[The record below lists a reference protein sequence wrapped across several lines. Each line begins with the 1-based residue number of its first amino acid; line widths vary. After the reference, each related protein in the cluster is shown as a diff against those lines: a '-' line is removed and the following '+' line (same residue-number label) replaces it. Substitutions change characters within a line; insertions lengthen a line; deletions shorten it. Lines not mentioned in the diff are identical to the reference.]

1 MKRFQQSLSLVI
13 IALVLAGPLFL
24 PPFYVT
30 LMNFIGMYSL
40 VVMGLVL
47 LTGHAGLASLGQAAF
62 MGIGAY
68 TTSILSTKVGLSPW
82 LGIIGGIL
90 LSVFVAWLIGLIT
103 LRLKGHFLALA
114 TLAWGIV
121 LSGIML
127 NWRAVTGGANGY
139 GIDNKIPPLSLFGL
153 ELSEPRQVY
162 VVIWLCAFAVLFLSI
177 NLMRSRVGRAIRS
190 LRTGAVAAASFGV
203 NVFGL
208 KMLTFVLAAAYAAL
222 AGGLFAHL
230 FRFVSPGTYGLNQ
243 SIDFMIMAVVG
254 GLSSLW
260 GALFG
265 SALFVIF
272 EEILKDVLPA
282 IVGRAG
288 NYEAVAFGLILIL
301 ALQLAR
307 KGLLPMIASL
317 LPQPTPEPVTEA
329 DTLEARAKT
338 AHSTTLLEVDKVGK
352 SFGGLRAV
360 DNLSF
365 IVNQG
370 EILGLIGP
378 NGAGKSTMFNM
389 ITGVYDPT
397 DGVVRFKNEAIS
409 DLAAH
414 KIAQRGIARTF
425 QHLNLISNLSLL
437 ENVALGSYTRTNSNF
452 IQGMLGLERKENASI
467 RFEALKQ
474 LERVGLA
481 DDAFDTV
488 SSLPLGKQRL
498 VEVARALMAD
508 PELLL
513 LDEPA
518 AGLRKHEKAE
528 LMSLIRKLQKE
539 GITVLLVEH
548 DMEVVMQLADRIVV
562 VNYGTKLAEGSPAD
576 IRTNPKVLEAY
587 LGSDLEA
594 DSEVTSVV

>member
-1 MKRFQQSLSLVI
+1 MRQFQLLSSVAIVILVF
-13 IALVLAGPLFL
+13 VSPLFL
-24 PPFYVT
+24 PSFYIT
-30 LMNFIGMYSL
+30 LLNFIGIYSL

-68 TTSILSTKVGLSPW
+68 TTSILSSQAGLSPW

-90 LSVFVAWLIGLIT
+90 LSIFVAWLIGLIT

-127 NWRAVTGGANGY
+127 NWRVVTGGANGY
-139 GIDNKIPPLSLFGL
+139 GIDNKIPPLNIFNF
-153 ELSEPRQVY
+153 ELSEARQVY
-162 VVIWLCAFAVLFLSI
+162 FVIWICVFIVLFLSI

-203 NVFGL
+203 DVFGL
-208 KMLTFVLAAAYAAL
+208 KMLSFLLAAAYAAL

-230 FRFVSPGTYGLNQ
+230 FRFVSPTSYGLNQ

-265 SALFVIF
+265 SAVFVIL
-272 EEILKDVLPA
+272 EEALKDVLPA
-282 IVGRAG
+282 LIGRAG
-288 NYEAVAFGLILIL
+288 NYEAIAFGFILIL

-307 KGLLPMIASL
+307 KGLLPMVADVL
-317 LPQPTPEPVTEA
+317 PKPQPLVVSQAEP
-329 DTLEARAKT
+329 LNRRGKT
-338 AHSTTLLEVDKVGK
+338 SESVNFLEVKKVGK

-365 IVNQG
+365 ELKKG

-389 ITGVYDPT
+389 ITGVYKPT
-397 DGVVRFKNEAIS
+397 DGMVMFKDKAIS
-409 DLAAH
+409 TLAAH
-414 KIAQRGIARTF
+414 TIAKQGIARTF
-425 QHLNLISNLSLL
+425 QHLNLISSLSLL
-437 ENVALGSYTRTNSNF
+437 ENVALGSYTRTSSNF
-452 IQGMLGLERKENASI
+452 IQGMLGLERRENASI
-467 RFEALKQ
+467 RFEAVKQ

-481 DDAFDTV
+481 ENAFDTV

-518 AGLRKHEKAE
+518 AGLRKHEKVE
-528 LMSLIRKLQKE
+528 LMTLLRKLQAE
-539 GITVLLVEH
+539 GISILLVEH
-548 DMEVVMQLADRIVV
+548 DMEVVMQLAERIVV
-562 VNYGTKLAEGSPAD
+562 VNYGTKLAEGTPEE
-576 IRTNPKVLEAY
+576 IRKNPQVLEAY
-587 LGSDLEA
+587 LGTDI
-594 DSEVTSVV
+594 EVDDAT

>member
-1 MKRFQQSLSLVI
+1 MKRFQQVLSLSI
-13 IALVLAGPLFL
+13 IVLVLAGPFFL

-68 TTSILSTKVGLSPW
+68 TTSILSTRAELSPW

-127 NWRAVTGGANGY
+127 NWRVVTGGANGY
-139 GIDNKIPPLSLFGL
+139 GIDNKIPPLNFFGL

-162 VVIWLCAFAVLFLSI
+162 VVIWVCVFVVLFLSI

-203 NVFGL
+203 NVSGL

-272 EEILKDVLPA
+272 EEILKDILPA

-317 LPQPTPEPVTEA
+317 LPQPRPEPVVEA
-329 DTLEARAKT
+329 DALEARAKPSDS
-338 AHSTTLLEVDKVGK
+338 ATLLEVVKVGK

-360 DNLSF
+360 DDLSF
-365 IVNQG
+365 TVNQG

-389 ITGVYDPT
+389 ITGVYEPT
-397 DGVVRFKNEAIS
+397 DGMVRFKNEAIS
-409 DLAAH
+409 NLAAH

-425 QHLNLISNLSLL
+425 QYLNLISNLSLI
-437 ENVALGSYTRTNSNF
+437 ENVALGSYTRTNSNYL
-452 IQGMLGLERKENASI
+452 QGMLGLERKENASI
-467 RFEALKQ
+467 RFESLKQ

-481 DDAFDTV
+481 DLAFDTV
-488 SSLPLGKQRL
+488 RSLPLGKQRL
-498 VEVARALMAD
+498 VEVARALIAD

-562 VNYGTKLAEGSPAD
+562 VNYGTKLAEGAPAK
-576 IRTNPKVLEAY
+576 IRTDPKVLEAY
-587 LGSDLEA
+587 LGSNIEA
-594 DSEVTSVV
+594 DSEAISAV

>member
-1 MKRFQQSLSLVI
+1 MKRVQRILSVFI
-13 IALVLAGPLFL
+13 VVLVLAGPLFL
-24 PPFYVT
+24 PPFYIT

-68 TTSILSTKVGLSPW
+68 TTSILSTQMGVNAW
-82 LGIIGGIL
+82 LGIGGGMA
-90 LSVFVAWLIGLIT
+90 LSVFIAWLIGLIT

-127 NWRAVTGGANGY
+127 NWRSVTGGANGY
-139 GIDNKIPPLSLFGL
+139 GIDNKIPPLNLFAL

-162 VVIWLCAFAVLFLSI
+162 LVIWLCAFSVLFLSI
-177 NLMRSRVGRAIRS
+177 NLMHSRVGRAIRS

-222 AGGLFAHL
+222 AGGLYAHL
-230 FRFVSPGTYGLNQ
+230 FRFVSPGTYGLGQ
-243 SIDFMIMAVVG
+243 SIDFMIMAVIG

-265 SALFVIF
+265 SALFVVF

-282 IVGRAG
+282 LVGRAG

-307 KGLLPMIASL
+307 KGLLPMIVSL
-317 LPQPTPEPVTEA
+317 LPQPKPEPVQEA
-329 DTLEARAKT
+329 KALVTRAKSGDT
-338 AHSTTLLEVDKVGK
+338 KKLLEVDKVGK
-352 SFGGLRAV
+352 NFGGLRAV

-365 IVNQG
+365 TVHRG

-397 DGVVRFKNEAIS
+397 DGEVRFKGETITK
-409 DLAAH
+409 LPAH
-414 KIAQRGIARTF
+414 KIAERGIARTF
-425 QHLNLISNLSLL
+425 QHLNLIGNLSLL
-437 ENVALGSYTRTNSNF
+437 ENVALGSYTRTSSNF
-452 IQGMLGLERKENASI
+452 IQGMLRLEREENASI
-467 RFEALKQ
+467 RYEAMRQ

-481 DDAFDTV
+481 ENAFDAV
-488 SSLPLGKQRL
+488 SGLPLGKQRL

-528 LMSLIRKLQKE
+528 LMTLIRKLQSE
-539 GITVLLVEH
+539 GVTVLLVEH
-548 DMEVVMQLADRIVV
+548 DMDVVMQLADRIVV
-562 VNYGTKLAEGSPAD
+562 VNYGTQLAEGTPAE
-576 IRTNPKVLEAY
+576 IRSNQEVLEAY
-587 LGSDLEA
+587 LGTDIGVDDA
-594 DSEVTSVV
+594 A